1 MELVKAKLIT
11 IITERLLRHEIT
23 DMIKLKG
30 ATGYT
35 RSEVEGEGSRGIR
48 ASDFEGRN
56 VKIETIVSESVADAD
71 HAGGLGELLR
81 KLRRDCVCT
90 RCGSSP
96 GRQIPAQVGGQ
107 Y

>member
-56 VKIETIVSESVADAD
+56 VKIETIVSESVADAIMQEVSENYFENYAVIAYVRD
-71 HAGGLGELLR
+71 VEVARGA
-81 KLRRDCVCT
+81 KYLRR
-90 RCGSSP
+90 
-96 GRQIPAQVGGQ
+96 
-107 Y
+107 

>member
-56 VKIETIVSESVADAD
+56 VKIENDCFRIGGRCH